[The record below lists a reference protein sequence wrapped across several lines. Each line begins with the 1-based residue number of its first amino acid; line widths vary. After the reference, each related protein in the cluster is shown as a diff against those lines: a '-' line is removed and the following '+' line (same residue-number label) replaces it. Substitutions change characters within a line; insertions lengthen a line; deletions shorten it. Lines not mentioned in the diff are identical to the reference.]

1 MAKKPALLSDSL
13 LNNRPRK
20 GEARA
25 QTEVEARGGE
35 VEKAPQPSATPRR
48 RKRRTQNTEQLNL
61 RVSPETLE
69 RFIDL
74 ADSKGRKFGDML
86 AELLDVYANK

>member
-13 LNNRPRK
+13 LINRPRK

-25 QTEVEARGGE
+25 QTESEASRGGDPKPA
-35 VEKAPQPSATPRR
+35 VAPPRR
-48 RKRRTQNTEQLNL
+48 RRRLSQNTEQLNL
-61 RVSPETLE
+61 RVSPETLA

-74 ADSKGRKFGDML
+74 ADKHEKKFGDML
-86 AELLDVYANK
+86 AELLDTFESQ